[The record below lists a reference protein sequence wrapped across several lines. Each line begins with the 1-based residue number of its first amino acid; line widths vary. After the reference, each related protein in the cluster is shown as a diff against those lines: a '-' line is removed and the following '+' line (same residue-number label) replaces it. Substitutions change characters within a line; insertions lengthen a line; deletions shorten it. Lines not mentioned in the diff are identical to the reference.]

1 MRDYLIAFACI
12 FGINLL
18 PAFGP
23 PTWAVL
29 VFFRLNSDL
38 DIVPLVLGGAVA
50 AASGRLVLAHGARLL
65 RGRFSPKRRASLAAA
80 QMALTGKPRRA
91 AGGLAL
97 FAISPV
103 PSAQL
108 FVAAGLLAVPL
119 LPLTGAFFTGR
130 LVSYSIYAG
139 GATLV
144 ETSLEGAFTDV
155 FSSPLGIALQV
166 VMLAALVGLIRVDW
180 LKVLHRADN
189 YGPSRVRRADDS
201 GGGQRDDGATTTPG
215 DPDAQPDHR
224 RRRAPRRRPRAA
236 RPR

>member
-1 MRDYLIAFACI
+1 MPAYLLAFACI

-38 DIVPLVLGGAVA
+38 DLVPLVLGGAVA
-50 AASGRLVLAHGARLL
+50 AASGRLVLANGAHAL
-65 RGRFSPKRRASLAAA
+65 RGRFSPQRLERLAAA
-80 QMALTGKPRRA
+80 RTALTADRRRA
-91 AGGLAL
+91 AGGLAV
-97 FAISPV
+97 FAVSPI

-119 LPLTGAFFTGR
+119 LPLTAAFFVGR

-144 ETSLEGAFTDV
+144 ETSLEGTFTDA
-155 FSSPLGIALQV
+155 FRSPLGIALQV
-166 VMLAALVGLIRVDW
+166 LMLLGLVALVRVDW
-180 LKVLHRADN
+180 IRLLQRPRRHVPGNHGRN
-189 YGPSRVRRADDS
+189 YG
-201 GGGQRDDGATTTPG
+201 
-215 DPDAQPDHR
+215 
-224 RRRAPRRRPRAA
+224 
-236 RPR
+236 